1 MELIRNNY
9 LRSLLVVLLIAFTGN
24 LTAQEDDDWE
34 DEEEQEEEPLVDQDE
49 RAELINDAEDS
60 KAAFIENNPDVA
72 ELFDT
77 AVGYVIFPNVGKG
90 AYILGGA
97 AGNGVLYEDGE
108 VQGYAELRQLDI
120 GLQIGGQAYR
130 QAILF
135 QTQEELDEFKEGD
148 YSLSG
153 NASAV
158 ILEKGK
164 AKNAEF
170 NNGRAI
176 LTMPKAGAMIE
187 ISVGGQE
194 FDYRDKEY

>member
-1 MELIRNNY
+1 MKFRNSI
-9 LRSLLVVLLIAFTGN
+9 LSGVMMFFLLTGMTSL
-24 LTAQEDDDWE
+24 AQTDDEKWE
-34 DEEEQEEEPLVDQDE
+34 EKEQLVDQDKKNQ
-49 RAELINDAEDS
+49 LIRDAKDS
-60 KAAFIENNPDVA
+60 KAAFIKNSANLK
-72 ELFDT
+72 ELFDN

-97 AGNGVLYEDGE
+97 AGNGVLFENGKVE
-108 VQGYAELRQLDI
+108 GFAELRQLDI
-120 GLQIGGQAYR
+120 GLQIGGQAFR

-135 QTQEELDEFKEGD
+135 QTKAELDNFKQGN

-164 AKNAEF
+164 AKNVEF

-176 LTMPKAGAMIE
+176 VTMPKAGAMVE
-187 ISVGGQE
+187 VSVGGQK
-194 FDYRDKEY
+194 FEYAAAGDIE

>member
-1 MELIRNNY
+1 MKFRNSIMSGLMMLFLFAGVQSVAQTDDQDWEGKKEEQLVDSDKKRQLIR
-9 LRSLLVVLLIAFTGN
+9 
-24 LTAQEDDDWE
+24 
-34 DEEEQEEEPLVDQDE
+34 
-49 RAELINDAEDS
+49 DAKDS
-60 KAAFIENNPDVA
+60 KAAFIKNSANLN
-72 ELFDT
+72 ELFNN

-97 AGNGVLYEDGE
+97 AGNGVLFENGE
-108 VQGYAELRQLDI
+108 VQGFAELRQIDI
-120 GLQIGGQAYR
+120 GLQIGGQAFR

-135 QTQEELDEFKEGD
+135 QTKGELNNFKKGN

-164 AKNAEF
+164 AKNVEF

-176 LTMPKAGAMIE
+176 VTMPKAGAMIE
-187 ISVGGQE
+187 VSVGGQKFE
-194 FDYRDKEY
+194 YADAKDYE

>member
-1 MELIRNNY
+1 MAQTDDNDWDERN
-9 LRSLLVVLLIAFTGN
+9 
-24 LTAQEDDDWE
+24 E
-34 DEEEQEEEPLVDQDE
+34 DEIVEMDKKQELVG
-49 RAELINDAEDS
+49 DAKSS
-60 KAAFIENNPDVA
+60 KEAFIENSSNLK

-97 AGNGVLYEDGE
+97 AGNGVLFENGK
-108 VQGYAELRQLDI
+108 VQGFAELRQIDI

-135 QTQEELDEFKEGD
+135 QTKSELERFKAGN

-164 AKNAEF
+164 ARNVEF

-176 LTMPKAGAMIE
+176 VTMPKAGAMIE
-187 ISVGGQE
+187 VSVGGQK
-194 FDYRDKEY
+194 FDYADAGNWE

>member
-1 MELIRNNY
+1 MKLRN
-9 LRSLLVVLLIAFTGN
+9 SIMSGFMMLLLFTGVQSV
-24 LTAQEDDDWE
+24 AQTDGKDWKEDKK
-34 DEEEQEEEPLVDQDE
+34 EELVDKDKKHQ
-49 RAELINDAEDS
+49 LVKDAKDS
-60 KAAFIENNPDVA
+60 KAAFIENSSNLK
-72 ELFDT
+72 ELFNG

-97 AGNGVLYEDGE
+97 AGNGVLFENGK
-108 VQGYAELRQLDI
+108 VQGFAELRQLDI
-120 GLQIGGQAYR
+120 GLQIGGQAFR

-135 QTQEELDEFKEGD
+135 QTQEELDNFKKGN

-164 AKNAEF
+164 AKNVEF

-176 LTMPKAGAMIE
+176 ITMPKAGAMVE
-187 ISVGGQE
+187 VSVGGQK
-194 FDYRDKEY
+194 FEYAEAKNFK

>member
-1 MELIRNNY
+1 MKLRNGILSLVLMLFLVNGNSLMAQDDEEWENDDQSEQLVDEEKISRLIR
-9 LRSLLVVLLIAFTGN
+9 
-24 LTAQEDDDWE
+24 
-34 DEEEQEEEPLVDQDE
+34 
-49 RAELINDAEDS
+49 DAKDS
-60 KAAFIENNPDVA
+60 KQAFIENSKNLQ
-72 ELFDT
+72 ELFDQ
-77 AVGYVIFPNVGKG
+77 AAGYVIFPNVGKG

-97 AGNGVLYEDGE
+97 AGNGVLFENSK
-108 VQGYAELRQLDI
+108 VQGFAELRQIDI

-135 QTQEELDEFKEGD
+135 QTQAELENFKKGN

-164 AKNAEF
+164 AKNVEF

-176 LTMPKAGAMIE
+176 ITMPKAGAMVE
-187 ISVGGQE
+187 VSVGGQKFE
-194 FDYRDKEY
+194 YADAKADY

>member
-1 MELIRNNY
+1 MKLRNG
-9 LRSLLVVLLIAFTGN
+9 LLSLFMMVFLFSNVNVL
-24 LTAQEDDDWE
+24 AQTDDDDWKN
-34 DEEEQEEEPLVDQDE
+34 EQIVDKEKKEKLVK
-49 RAELINDAEDS
+49 DAKDS
-60 KAAFIENNPDVA
+60 KMAFMDNSANMSD
-72 ELFDT
+72 LFDT

-97 AGNGVLYEDGE
+97 AGNGVLYENGS
-108 VQGYAELRQLDI
+108 VQGFAEMRQVDI

-135 QTQEELDEFKEGD
+135 QTQEELDKFKQGN

-164 AKNAEF
+164 AKNVEF
-170 NNGRAI
+170 SNGRAI
-176 LTMPKAGAMIE
+176 VTMPKAGAMVE
-187 ISVGGQE
+187 VSVGGQK
-194 FDYRDKEY
+194 FDYADADDWR